1 MNYHDERLVE
11 IETIETTCFT
21 DRKTGF
27 LVKVEKY
34 SEYVEV
40 WVFDGPYSQNPL
52 TSVLY
57 AREEVEGMEAVEI
70 AARVLG

>member
-11 IETIETTCFT
+11 LETIETTCFM

-27 LVKVEKY
+27 LVKVEQY
-34 SEYVEV
+34 SDFTEV
-40 WVFDGPYSQNPL
+40 WVFDGRYSQNPL
-52 TSVLY
+52 TSFIFE
-57 AREEVEGMEAVEI
+57 REEVEGMEAAEI